1 MVESQRRSV
10 VEEKSHESSRDIF
23 DNSQK
28 EDIAVARCAERDRT
42 RLQVNWGELASTES
56 QDH

>member
-42 RLQVNWGELASTES
+42 TFQVDLNEFPSL
-56 QDH
+56 DK